1 MPVSNTVKAKT
12 YTGAQIILKTLYNLG
27 IDTVFGYPGSAVLN
41 LYDALYNQ
49 REIKHYLVRHE
60 QAAVHAA
67 EGYARVSGKCGV
79 VFVTSGAGAA
89 NTVSGIANA
98 YSDGYPLIVI
108 TGQVSK
114 NLKDTGAF
122 QEIDILDI
130 TKSCT
135 KSGYSVTSIETLQST
150 LKDAYYCATSGKRGP
165 VVVDISKDVFEESA
179 SIEVGLDYSET
190 LPQISGDVLAK
201 ILDEIKNSKNPVIVA
216 GGGVVHSNAYK
227 ELRKVVELLDIP
239 VVNTMMGIGCI
250 SYDDKHYA
258 GMIGTFGSEHANDII
273 RKSDLILS
281 LGARFNDKVRSCFN
295 AEKLSEKFIQIDI
308 NKNEISKVIPA
319 YMSVIADIKVFLD
332 GLIKVIKDSDYIGLH
347 NNFKDAVSIINE
359 ENIALPSE
367 KISSENIIKE
377 LYNATK
383 SIEPV
388 ITTEVGQHQIFTVK
402 NYKFS
407 NPHQLITSGGMG
419 TMGFGLPAAIG
430 VCIAENK
437 RPVICIAGDGSFQMN
452 EQELATIKEYN
463 LPVKIFIMNNGSLGM
478 IRQLQHYS
486 CEDRYSQTEILNP
499 DFVKL
504 AEAYGIQSCR
514 VTDGM
519 SIKTAIEKAL
529 SENGPYLLD
538 FVIDTFEII

>member
-98 YSDGYPLIVI
+98 YSDGYPLVVI

-258 GMIGTFGSEHANDII
+258 GMIGAFGSEHANDII

-281 LGARFNDKVRSCFN
+281 LGARFNDKVRSCFK
-295 AEKLSEKFIQIDI
+295 AEKFSGKFIQIDI
-308 NKNEISKVIPA
+308 NKNEISRVIPA
-319 YMSVIADIKVFLD
+319 YMSIVADIKVFLD

-359 ENIALPSE
+359 ENIVLPSE

-383 SIEPV
+383 NIEPV

-486 CEDRYSQTEILNP
+486 CGDRYSQTEILNP

-514 VTDGM
+514 VTDGR
-519 SIKTAIEKAL
+519 SIKTAIEKAF
-529 SENGPYLLD
+529 SENSPYLID
-538 FVIDTFEII
+538 FVINTFETI